1 MTASGD
7 GPRGGSARSPRG
19 GSARSPRVGVITGTG
34 LYALP
39 EVENATTEAVDTP
52 FGTTRLTLGR
62 LAGSDVAHLARH
74 GSGHGRLSNHVS
86 HQANVWALADA
97 GVHAVIGFTVC
108 GVVDPTVPLG
118 GTLVFDDLHF
128 PSNRLP
134 DGSLATLY
142 TEPDDPLRGHW
153 IADGP
158 YAETVRRGVVE
169 AAHAASLGVRD
180 GGVYGHVDG
189 PRYNTRS
196 EIAQLAQAGVSA
208 ISQTGG
214 PETVLCGEAGLPFAL
229 VGYPVDHAT
238 GVVDSPTPA
247 DQIRGH
253 VADSAEVFTG
263 LLRAAVPRLA
273 AAEHTPAGYVH
284 RYEDRR

>member
-1 MTASGD
+1 MTRSGD
-7 GPRGGSARSPRG
+7 GPRGGTGRSARIG
-19 GSARSPRVGVITGTG
+19 IITGTG

-39 EVENATTEAVDTP
+39 DVEDATTHPVDTP
-52 FGTTRLTLGR
+52 FGTGRVTRGR
-62 LAGSDVAHLARH
+62 LAGTDVVHIARH

-97 GVHAVIGFTVC
+97 DVHAVIGFTVC

-118 GTLVFDDLHF
+118 GSLVFDDLHF

-169 AAHAASLGVRD
+169 AAHAVGLAVRD

-196 EIAQLAQAGVSA
+196 EISQLAEAGVSA

-247 DQIRGH
+247 DEIRRH
-253 VADSAEVFTG
+253 VADSAEVLTG
-263 LLRAAVPRLA
+263 LLHAAVPRLA

-284 RYEDRR
+284 RYEDHR